1 MSTQQ
6 EPEQTSQSVT
16 LTQLRKNIYQ
26 LVDDVIASGKP
37 LTIERGGTL
46 LKLDVVTRASSKLGN
61 LKVRNTLLPDGPD
74 TAEGLEEA
82 ITHQWEP
89 DNGFD

>member
-26 LVDDVIASGKP
+26 LVDEVIASGKP
-37 LTIERGGTL
+37 LTIERGTL

-61 LKVRNTLLPDGPD
+61 LKVRNTLLPAGPD
-74 TAEGLEEA
+74 TADSLEEA

>member
-1 MSTQQ
+1 MSMEQ
-6 EPEQTSQSVT
+6 EPEQSGQGVT

-26 LVDDVIASGKP
+26 LVDEVIASGKP

-46 LKLDVVTRASSKLGN
+46 LKLGVVTAAASKLGN
-61 LKVRNTLLPDGPD
+61 LKVRNTLLADDSGTVD
-74 TAEGLEEA
+74 SLEDA

>member
-1 MSTQQ
+1 MPTQQ
-6 EPEQTSQSVT
+6 KPELSIQGVT

-26 LVDDVIASGKP
+26 LVDQVIASGKP
-37 LTIERGGTL
+37 LTIERGGTI

-61 LKVRNTLLPDGPD
+61 LKVRDTLLPPD
-74 TAEGLEEA
+74 KADGLEEA